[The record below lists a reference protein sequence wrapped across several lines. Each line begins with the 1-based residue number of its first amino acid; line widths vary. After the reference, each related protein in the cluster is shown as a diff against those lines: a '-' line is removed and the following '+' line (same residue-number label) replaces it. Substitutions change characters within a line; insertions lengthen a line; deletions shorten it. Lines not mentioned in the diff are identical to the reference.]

1 MPSEALVNDG
11 RAVTPNGNDVLP
23 WNLAKITKMM
33 IAHLGLNG
41 TKFFELLKE
50 GHDNSILDKTSFDT
64 FLRLSKF
71 PETGIAIRA
80 GKTIADPSTAFFSS
94 SFLPPLVQKLK
105 GFIDDM
111 EEGEK
116 KTDMLSC
123 KFYCL
128 NEAI

>member
-1 MPSEALVNDG
+1 M
-11 RAVTPNGNDVLP
+11 T
-23 WNLAKITKMM
+23 KITKMM